1 MKKIKAKFLE
11 ALDEETAIELAIENE
26 CVVAYS

>member
-1 MKKIKAKFLE
+1 MKKIKFLE
-11 ALDEETAIELAIENE
+11 ALDEETAIELAMENE